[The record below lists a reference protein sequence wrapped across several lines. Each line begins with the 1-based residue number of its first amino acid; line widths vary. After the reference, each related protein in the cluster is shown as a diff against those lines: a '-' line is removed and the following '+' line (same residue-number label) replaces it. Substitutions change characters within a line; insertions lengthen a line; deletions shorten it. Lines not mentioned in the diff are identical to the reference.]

1 MFPPD
6 ILQSA
11 SRVIEALRTKSRKVT
26 TTESCTGG
34 LVAAAITSIAGSSD
48 VFEYGFVTYADTAKA
63 GMIGVDPALI
73 ERHGAVSVEVAQA
86 MAEGALATAAA
97 DLALSITGIAGPGGG
112 SPAKPVGLVFVGCT
126 VRGAATLVQR
136 YEFGDIGRDEV
147 RLASVRAGLK
157 LLEEAAG

>member
-6 ILQSA
+6 ILESA
-11 SRVIEALRTKSRKVT
+11 SRLIDALRAKSRKVT
-26 TTESCTGG
+26 TAESCTGG

-48 VFEYGFVTYADTAKA
+48 VFDYGFVTYADAAKT
-63 GMIGVDPALI
+63 GMIGVDAPLI
-73 ERHGAVSVEVAQA
+73 ERYGAVSAETAQA

-97 DLALSITGIAGPGGG
+97 DIALSITGIAGPGGG
-112 SPAKPVGLVFVGCT
+112 SPGKPVGLVFIGC
-126 VRGAATLVQR
+126 AARDAPTHVQR
-136 YEFGDIGRDEV
+136 CAFGDMGRNEV

>member
-1 MFPPD
+1 VFPPD

-11 SRVIEALRTKSRKVT
+11 SRVIKALRTKSRKVT
-26 TTESCTGG
+26 TAESCTGG

-48 VFEYGFVTYADTAKA
+48 VFEFGFITYADMAKA
-63 GMIGVDPALI
+63 DMIGVDPALI
-73 ERHGAVSVEVAQA
+73 KRHGAVSVEVAQA

-112 SPAKPVGLVFVGCT
+112 SPAKPVGLVFVGCA